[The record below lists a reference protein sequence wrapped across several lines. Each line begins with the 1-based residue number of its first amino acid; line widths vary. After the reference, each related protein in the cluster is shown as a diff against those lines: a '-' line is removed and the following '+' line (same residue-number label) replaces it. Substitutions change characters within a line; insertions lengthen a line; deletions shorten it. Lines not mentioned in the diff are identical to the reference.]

1 MFVERIDFSHEAN
14 LTIDELIKRA
24 EVLLPEADLSILR
37 RCYEFSEKMHTN
49 QKRSSGESY
58 IIHPLNVASTLIKLK
73 MDIDSIMAG
82 LLHDTVED
90 CDVSPEEI
98 SKLFGQNVAQI
109 VVGCTKISKI
119 KFKTKEES
127 QAENFRKMVVA
138 MAQDLRVI
146 IVKLADRMHNM
157 RTLQYVSKEKQT
169 AKAQETLDIY
179 VPLASRLGI
188 NSVKA
193 DLEDLCLRFIHPDI
207 YYRLAEK
214 IAMKKRERE
223 TYIEETHGLIEEKML
238 EYSVQGEVTGRPK
251 HFYSIYKK
259 MQQRGVDFEHIQ
271 DLLAFR
277 ILVNNITECYKVLGI
292 IHSAFTP
299 VPGRFK
305 DYIAIPKVNNYQSLH
320 TTVIGPK
327 AERIEIQIR
336 TFEMHEVAE
345 RGVAAHWKY
354 KERNKADAPGNK
366 LKWVEELME
375 FNQSA
380 QNSSEF
386 MDAVKNDL
394 DVGGV
399 FIFTPTGD
407 VKELRYGAT
416 PLDFAYAV
424 HTEVGNKTVG
434 AKVNGK
440 MVPLKHR
447 LKSGDTVEILTSK
460 TQTPSKDWLKIC
472 KTSRAISKIKQYLMK
487 VERDEHRERG
497 EDLLEKALKKF
508 ETSIKTLDKKSEF
521 KPVLEKYHFKTL
533 EELFVNIG
541 SNNLPLKEVLVAIPS
556 VALTEQDDFELKDEE
571 KEKELDSYY
580 KRVSKTARKSTSKDN
595 AVIVDGLDDIMVK
608 MGRCCNPIPGD
619 PITGIITRGRGITVH
634 TAGCTRISDLDKA
647 RHLHV
652 EWNKHYNFAHPVN
665 IKVTTHDKPGILS
678 KISKSINNVGI
689 NIRSAIARSMPDQ
702 KGSFIFEIEVKDYS
716 ELLKTISTIEQMEE
730 VISVNRA

>member
-1 MFVERIDFSHEAN
+1 MFAERIDFSHEAN
-14 LTIDELIKRA
+14 LTIDELVNRA
-24 EVLLPEADLSILR
+24 EILLPDTDMTILR
-37 RCYEFSEKMHTN
+37 KCYEFAEEKHSGV
-49 QKRSSGESY
+49 KRSSGEPY
-58 IIHPLNVASTLIKLK
+58 IIHPLNVAATLIKLK

-90 CDVSPEEI
+90 CDVAPEEI
-98 SKLFGQNVAQI
+98 AKLFGQSVAQI

-146 IVKLADRMHNM
+146 IVKLSDRMHNM
-157 RTLQYVSKEKQT
+157 RTLQYMTKEKQQS
-169 AKAQETLDIY
+169 KAQETLDIY

-193 DLEDLCLRFIHPDI
+193 DLEDLCLRYMHPDI

-214 IAMKKRERE
+214 IAMKRRERE
-223 TYIEETHGLIEEKML
+223 SYIEETLNLIEEKML
-238 EYSVQGEVTGRPK
+238 EYSVVGEVTGRPK
-251 HFYSIYKK
+251 HFFSIYKK
-259 MQQRGVDFEHIQ
+259 MQQRGVDFEQIQ

-277 ILVNNITECYKVLGI
+277 VLVNNITECYKVLGI

-354 KERNKADAPGNK
+354 KERNKTEPGGK

-375 FNQSA
+375 FNQNV

-386 MDAVKNDL
+386 MDVVKNDL

-440 MVPLKHR
+440 MVPLKYR

-472 KTSRAISKIKQYLMK
+472 KTSRAITKIRQYLMK
-487 VERDEHRERG
+487 VERDQHRDIG
-497 EDLLEKALKKF
+497 EDLLDKALKKF
-508 ETSIKTLDKKSEF
+508 ETSIKSLDKKNEF
-521 KPVLEKYHFKTL
+521 RSFLEKHHYKSM

-541 SNNLPLKEVLVAIPS
+541 SNHIPIKEVLVALPS
-556 VALTEQDDFELKDEE
+556 VAFSEADELDFKEDD
-571 KEKELDSYY
+571 KELESYY
-580 KRVSKTARKSTSKDN
+580 KKTQRTARKSSSNDN

-634 TAGCTRISDLDKA
+634 GVGCNRILDIENS
-647 RHLHV
+647 RHVFV
-652 EWNKHYNFAHPVN
+652 EWNNHYTFSHPVN

-678 KISKSINNVGI
+678 KISKSINNAGI

-702 KGSFIFEIEVKDYS
+702 KGNFIFEIEVKDYS
-716 ELLKTISTIEQMEE
+716 ELLRTISSIEQMEE

>member
-1 MFVERIDFSHEAN
+1 MFAERIDFSHEAN
-14 LTIDELIKRA
+14 LTIDELVKRA
-24 EVLLPEADLSILR
+24 EVLLPEADLGILR
-37 RCYEFSEKMHTN
+37 KCYEFAEKMHSGV
-49 QKRSSGESY
+49 KRSSGEPY
-58 IIHPLNVASTLIKLK
+58 IIHPLNVAATLIKLK
-73 MDIDSIMAG
+73 MDLDSIMAG

-90 CDVSPEEI
+90 CDVSPEDI
-98 SKLFGQNVAQI
+98 AKMFGQPVAQI

-157 RTLQYVSKEKQT
+157 RTLQYMTKEKQQ

-193 DLEDLCLRFIHPDI
+193 DLEDLCLRYIHPDI

-223 TYIEETHGLIEEKML
+223 AYITETHNLIEEKML
-238 EYSVQGEVTGRPK
+238 EYSVTGEVTGRPK
-251 HFYSIYKK
+251 HFFSIYKK
-259 MQQRGVDFEHIQ
+259 MQQRGVDFEQIQ

-277 ILVNNITECYKVLGI
+277 ILVNNITECYKCLGI

-354 KERNKADAPGNK
+354 KERNKAEGANK

-375 FNQSA
+375 FNQNV

-386 MDAVKNDL
+386 MDVVKNDL

-440 MVPLKHR
+440 MVPLKYR

-472 KTSRAISKIKQYLMK
+472 KTSRAITKIRQYLMK
-487 VERDEHRERG
+487 VERDEHRELG

-508 ETSIKTLDKKSEF
+508 ETSIKSMDKKGEFKAILDKHH
-521 KPVLEKYHFKTL
+521 YKTL

-541 SNNLPLKEVLVAIPS
+541 SNHLPIKDVLVALPS
-556 VALTEQDDFELKDEE
+556 IAFTETDELDFKEDD
-571 KEKELDSYY
+571 KELESYY
-580 KRVSKTARKSTSKDN
+580 KKVAKTARKSSSNDN

-634 TAGCTRISDLDKA
+634 TIGCGRIVDIEKS
-647 RHLHV
+647 RQIHV
-652 EWNKHYNFAHPVN
+652 EWNKHYTFSHPVN

-678 KISKSINNVGI
+678 KISKSINNAGI

-702 KGSFIFEIEVKDYS
+702 KGNFIFEIEVKDYS
-716 ELLKTISTIEQMEE
+716 ELLKTISSIEQMEE

>member
-1 MFVERIDFSHEAN
+1 M
-14 LTIDELIKRA
+14 
-24 EVLLPEADLSILR
+24 
-37 RCYEFSEKMHTN
+37 
-49 QKRSSGESY
+49 
-58 IIHPLNVASTLIKLK
+58 
-73 MDIDSIMAG
+73 
-82 LLHDTVED
+82 
-90 CDVSPEEI
+90 
-98 SKLFGQNVAQI
+98 FGQNVAQI

-157 RTLQYVSKEKQT
+157 RTLQYMTKEKQMS
-169 AKAQETLDIY
+169 KAQETLDIY

-193 DLEDLCLRFIHPDI
+193 DLEDLCLRYLHPDI

-223 TYIEETHGLIEEKML
+223 AYINETLLLIEEKML

-259 MQQRGVDFEHIQ
+259 MQQRGVDFEQIQ

-277 ILVNNITECYKVLGI
+277 VLINNITECYKVLGI

-320 TTVIGPK
+320 TTVIGPG

-354 KERNKADAPGNK
+354 KERNKGDAVSK

-375 FNQSA
+375 FNQNVQS
-380 QNSSEF
+380 SSEF
-386 MDAVKNDL
+386 MDVVKNDL

-440 MVPLKHR
+440 MVPLKYR

-472 KTSRAISKIKQYLMK
+472 KTSRAITKIKQYLMK
-487 VERDEHRERG
+487 VERDEHRRIG
-497 EDLLEKALKKF
+497 EDILEKALKKF
-508 ETSIKTLDKKSEF
+508 ETSIKSLDKKGEF
-521 KPVLEKYHFKTL
+521 KAQ
-533 EELFVNIG
+533 IG
-541 SNNLPLKEVLVAIPS
+541 RA
-556 VALTEQDDFELKDEE
+556 
-571 KEKELDSYY
+571 
-580 KRVSKTARKSTSKDN
+580 
-595 AVIVDGLDDIMVK
+595 
-608 MGRCCNPIPGD
+608 
-619 PITGIITRGRGITVH
+619 
-634 TAGCTRISDLDKA
+634 
-647 RHLHV
+647 HV
-652 EWNKHYNFAHPVN
+652 
-665 IKVTTHDKPGILS
+665 
-678 KISKSINNVGI
+678 
-689 NIRSAIARSMPDQ
+689 
-702 KGSFIFEIEVKDYS
+702 
-716 ELLKTISTIEQMEE
+716 
-730 VISVNRA
+730 

>member
-1 MFVERIDFSHEAN
+1 MFAERIDFSHEAT
-14 LTIDELIKRA
+14 LTVDELIKRA
-24 EVLLPEADLSILR
+24 EVLIPDTDMTILR
-37 RCYEFSEKMHTN
+37 KAYEFAEKHHDGV
-49 QKRSSGESY
+49 KRSSGEPY
-58 IIHPLNVASTLIKLK
+58 IIHPLNVAATLIKLK
-73 MDIDSIMAG
+73 MDLDSIMAG
-82 LLHDTVED
+82 LLHDVVED

-98 SKLFGQNVAQI
+98 SKLFGQPVAQI

-146 IVKLADRMHNM
+146 IVKLSDRMHNM
-157 RTLQYVSKEKQT
+157 RTLQYVSKEKQA

-188 NSVKA
+188 NSVKG
-193 DLEDLCLRFIHPDI
+193 DLEDLCLRYLHPDI

-223 TYIEETHGLIEEKML
+223 TYINETLSLIEEKML
-238 EYSVQGEVTGRPK
+238 EYSVTGEVTGRPK

-259 MQQRGVDFEHIQ
+259 MQQRGVDFDQIQ

-277 ILVNNITECYKVLGI
+277 ILISNITECYKVLGI

-354 KERNKADAPGNK
+354 KERNKGPEANK

-375 FNQSA
+375 FNQNVQS
-380 QNSSEF
+380 SSEF
-386 MDAVKNDL
+386 MDVVKNDL

-440 MVPLKHR
+440 MVPLKYR

-472 KTSRAISKIKQYLMK
+472 KTSRAITKIKQYLQK
-487 VERDEHRERG
+487 VEREEHRTAG
-497 EDLLEKALKKF
+497 EEILEKALKKF
-508 ETSIKTLDKKSEF
+508 ETSIKALDKKQEF
-521 KPVLEKYHFKTL
+521 KPLLEKHHYKSV
-533 EELFVNIG
+533 EEIFVNLG
-541 SNNLPLKEVLVAIPS
+541 SGHLPLKEILVNIPS
-556 VALTEQDDFELKDEE
+556 IAFTEEDEIE
-571 KEKELDSYY
+571 IPVEEEDSYH
-580 KRVSKTARKSTSKDN
+580 KRLQKTARKSSSNDN
-595 AVIVDGLDDIMVK
+595 AVIVDGLDDIQVK

-619 PITGIITRGRGITVH
+619 PIAGIITRGRGITVH
-634 TAGCTRISDLDKA
+634 TLGCSRISDIEKG
-647 RHLHV
+647 RQVQV
-652 EWNKHYNFAHPVN
+652 EWNKNYNFSHPVN

-678 KISKSINNVGI
+678 KISKSINNSGI

-702 KGSFIFEIEVKDYS
+702 KGNFIFEIEVKDYS
-716 ELLKTISTIEQMEE
+716 ELLKTISSIEQMEE

>member
-1 MFVERIDFSHEAN
+1 MFAEHIDFSHEPG
-14 LTIDELIKRA
+14 LTIEELIRRVEGA
-24 EVLLPEADLSILR
+24 HAEADLPLLR
-37 RCYEFSEKMHTN
+37 SCYDFAEKKHAS
-49 QKRSSGESY
+49 QKRSSGEPY
-58 IIHPLNVASTLIKLK
+58 IIHPLNVAATLVRLK
-73 MDIDSIMAG
+73 MDMDSIMAG
-82 LLHDTVED
+82 LLHDVVED

-98 SKLFGQNVAQI
+98 GTLFGKSVAQI

-119 KFKTKEES
+119 KFKSKEES

-157 RTLQYVSKEKQT
+157 RTLQYVSKEKQS

-193 DLEDLCLRFIHPDI
+193 ELEDLCLRYLHPEV

-214 IAMKKRERE
+214 IAMKKSERE
-223 TYIEETHGLIEEKML
+223 AYIRETITLVQERLL
-238 EYSVQGEVTGRPK
+238 EYSVQGDVTGRPK

-259 MQQRGVDFEHIQ
+259 MSQRGVDFDQIQ

-277 ILVNNITECYKVLGI
+277 ILVGNITECYKVLGI

-320 TTVIGPK
+320 TTVVAPG

-336 TFEMHEVAE
+336 THEMHDVAE

-354 KERNKADAPGNK
+354 KERDKNAPGANK

-375 FNQSA
+375 FNQGA
-380 QNSSEF
+380 TTAGEF

-394 DVGGV
+394 DVGGI
-399 FIFTPTGD
+399 FIFTPKGD

-416 PLDFAYAV
+416 ALDFAYAV
-424 HTEVGNKTVG
+424 HTQVGNQCVG

-447 LKSGDTVEILTSK
+447 LKSGDTVDVLTSK
-460 TQTPSKDWLKIC
+460 TQVPSKDWLKIC
-472 KTSRAISKIKQYLMK
+472 KTSRAIAKIRQYLQK
-487 VERDEHRERG
+487 VEREKAKQDG
-497 EDLLEKALKKF
+497 EELLETALKRYG
-508 ETSIKTLDKKSEF
+508 TNIKS
-521 KPVLEKYHFKTL
+521 LEKQGAFAKVYDELHMKSL
-533 EELFVNIG
+533 EEIAVQLAGRNV
-541 SNNLPLKEVLVAIPS
+541 S
-556 VALTEQDDFELKDEE
+556 LKDVLSRIHGIDWKDDTPDEAP
-571 KEKELDSYY
+571 KETYAQEL
-580 KRVSKTARKSTSKDN
+580 VKTARHSVGRDN
-595 AVIVDGLDDIMVK
+595 AVIVDGLDDVQVR

-619 PITGIITRGRGITVH
+619 PIAGFITRGRGITVH
-634 TAGCTRISDLDKA
+634 TVGCHRA
-647 RHLHV
+647 QEV
-652 EWNKHYNFAHPVN
+652 EESRRLNVAWNKGYAFAHAVN
-665 IKVTTHDKPGILS
+665 IRVMTHDKPGILS
-678 KISKSINNVGI
+678 KISKTINSSGI
-689 NIRSAIARSMPDQ
+689 NIRSALARSLPDA
-702 KGSFIFEIEVKDYS
+702 KGSFVFEIEVKDFA
-716 ELLKTISTIEQMEE
+716 ELLKTINSIEQMEE
-730 VISVNRA
+730 VITVHRA

>member
-1 MFVERIDFSHEAN
+1 MFAERIDFSHEAT

-24 EVLLPEADLSILR
+24 EVLLPEMDMTILR
-37 RCYEFSEKMHTN
+37 KCYEFAEKHHDGV
-49 QKRSSGESY
+49 KRSSGEPY
-58 IIHPLNVASTLIKLK
+58 IIHPLNVAATLIKLK

-82 LLHDTVED
+82 LLHDVVED

-98 SKLFGQNVAQI
+98 SKLFGQPVAQI

-146 IVKLADRMHNM
+146 IVKLSDRMHNM
-157 RTLQYVSKEKQT
+157 RTLQYVSKEKQA

-188 NSVKA
+188 NSVKG
-193 DLEDLCLRFIHPDI
+193 DLEDLCLRYLHPDI

-223 TYIEETHGLIEEKML
+223 SYINETLALIEEKML
-238 EYSVQGEVTGRPK
+238 EYSVTGEVTGRPK

-259 MQQRGVDFEHIQ
+259 MQQRGVDFDQIQ

-277 ILVNNITECYKVLGI
+277 ILISNITECYKVLGI

-354 KERNKADAPGNK
+354 KERNKGPEANK

-375 FNQSA
+375 FNQNVQS
-380 QNSSEF
+380 SSEF
-386 MDAVKNDL
+386 MDVVKNDL

-440 MVPLKHR
+440 MVPLKYR

-472 KTSRAISKIKQYLMK
+472 KTSRAITKIKQYLQK
-487 VERDEHRERG
+487 IEREEHRTAG
-497 EDLLEKALKKF
+497 EEILEKALKKF
-508 ETSIKTLDKKSEF
+508 ETSIKALDKKQEF
-521 KPVLEKYHFKTL
+521 KPLLEKHHYKTV
-533 EELFVNIG
+533 EEIFVNLG
-541 SNNLPLKEVLVAIPS
+541 SGHLPLKEILVNIPS
-556 VALTEQDDFELKDEE
+556 IAFTEEDELEVPVEE
-571 KEKELDSYY
+571 DDSYHS
-580 KRVSKTARKSTSKDN
+580 RLQKTARKSSSNDN
-595 AVIVDGLDDIMVK
+595 AVIVDGLDDIQVK

-619 PITGIITRGRGITVH
+619 PIAGIITRGRGITVH
-634 TAGCTRISDLDKA
+634 TLGCSRISDIEKG
-647 RHLHV
+647 RQVRV
-652 EWNKHYNFAHPVN
+652 EWNKNYNFSHPVN

-678 KISKSINNVGI
+678 KISKSINSAGI

-702 KGSFIFEIEVKDYS
+702 KGHFIFEIEVKDYS
-716 ELLKTISTIEQMEE
+716 ELLKTISSIEQMEE

>member
-1 MFVERIDFSHEAN
+1 MYSERIDFSHEAS
-14 LTIDELIKRA
+14 LTIDELIKRVEA
-24 EVLLPEADLSILR
+24 INPETDLELLR
-37 RCYEFSEKMHTN
+37 KCYEFAEKMHAGV
-49 QKRSSGESY
+49 KRSSGEPY
-58 IIHPLNVASTLIKLK
+58 IIHPLNVAATLVRLK
-73 MDIDSIMAG
+73 MDQDSILAG
-82 LLHDTVED
+82 LLHDVVED

-98 SKLFGQNVAQI
+98 SEKFGQSVAQI

-157 RTLQYVSKEKQT
+157 RTLQYMTIEKQK

-188 NSVKA
+188 NSVKGE
-193 DLEDLCLRFIHPDI
+193 LEDLCLRYIHPEI

-214 IAMKKRERE
+214 IAMKRRERE
-223 TYIEETHGLIEEKML
+223 SYINETILLIHEKML
-238 EYSVQGEVTGRPK
+238 EYSVQGDVAGRPK

-259 MQQRGVDFEHIQ
+259 MQHRNVDFEQIQ

-277 ILVNNITECYKVLGI
+277 ILVGNITECYKVLGI
-292 IHSAFTP
+292 IHSAFIP

-354 KERNKADAPGNK
+354 KERNKGEGADK

-375 FNQSA
+375 FNQHVQS
-380 QNSSEF
+380 SSEF
-386 MDAVKNDL
+386 MDVVKNDL

-399 FIFTPTGD
+399 FIFTPNGD

-424 HTEVGNKTVG
+424 HTEIGNKTVG

-440 MVPLKHR
+440 MVPLKYR

-460 TQTPSKDWLKIC
+460 TQSPTKDWLKIC
-472 KTSRAISKIKQYLMK
+472 KTSRAITKIKQHLLK
-487 VERDEHRERG
+487 IERDDHRKVG
-497 EDLLEKALKKF
+497 EEIFEKALRKF
-508 ETSIKTLDKKSEF
+508 ETSVKQLEKKGEL
-521 KPVLEKYHFKTL
+521 KLVLEKYHYKNL
-533 EELFVNIG
+533 EELYVNIG
-541 SNNLPLKEVLVAIPS
+541 SEHLSLKDVFANIPS
-556 VALTEQDDFELKDEE
+556 IVVTEDTVIEEERESFYKKVAK
-571 KEKELDSYY
+571 S
-580 KRVSKTARKSTSKDN
+580 ARKSSSSDN

-634 TAGCTRISDLDKA
+634 TTGCNRINDIEKG
-647 RHLHV
+647 RQINV
-652 EWNKHYNFAHPVN
+652 EWNHHYTFSHPVN

-678 KISKSINNVGI
+678 KISKTINNSGI

-702 KGSFIFEIEVKDYS
+702 KGNFIFEVEVKDYS
-716 ELLKTISTIEQMEE
+716 ELLKTISSIEQMEE
-730 VISVNRA
+730 VIAVNRA

>member
-1 MFVERIDFSHEAN
+1 MFAERIDFSHEAN
-14 LTIDELIKRA
+14 LTIDELIKRT
-24 EVLLPEADLSILR
+24 EVLLPETDLTILR
-37 RCYEFSEKMHTN
+37 KCYEFAEKMHIN
-49 QKRSSGESY
+49 HKRSSGEAY
-58 IIHPLNVASTLIKLK
+58 IIHPLNVAATLVKLK
-73 MDIDSIMAG
+73 MDLDSIMAG

-90 CDVSPEEI
+90 CDVSPEDI
-98 SKLFGQNVAQI
+98 SKMFGQSVAQI

-157 RTLQYVSKEKQT
+157 RTLQYVSKEKQMG
-169 AKAQETLDIY
+169 KAQETLDIY

-193 DLEDLCLRFIHPDI
+193 DLEDLCLRYLHPDI

-223 TYIEETHGLIEEKML
+223 SYIEETLNLIEEKML

-251 HFYSIYKK
+251 HFFSIYKK
-259 MQQRGVDFEHIQ
+259 MQQRGVDFEQIQ

-354 KERNKADAPGNK
+354 KERNKSDAVSK

-375 FNQSA
+375 FNQNVQS
-380 QNSSEF
+380 SSEF

-416 PLDFAYAV
+416 PLDFAY
-424 HTEVGNKTVG
+424 
-434 AKVNGK
+434 
-440 MVPLKHR
+440 
-447 LKSGDTVEILTSK
+447 EIG
-460 TQTPSKDWLKIC
+460 
-472 KTSRAISKIKQYLMK
+472 RA
-487 VERDEHRERG
+487 
-497 EDLLEKALKKF
+497 
-508 ETSIKTLDKKSEF
+508 
-521 KPVLEKYHFKTL
+521 
-533 EELFVNIG
+533 
-541 SNNLPLKEVLVAIPS
+541 
-556 VALTEQDDFELKDEE
+556 
-571 KEKELDSYY
+571 
-580 KRVSKTARKSTSKDN
+580 
-595 AVIVDGLDDIMVK
+595 
-608 MGRCCNPIPGD
+608 
-619 PITGIITRGRGITVH
+619 
-634 TAGCTRISDLDKA
+634 
-647 RHLHV
+647 HV
-652 EWNKHYNFAHPVN
+652 
-665 IKVTTHDKPGILS
+665 
-678 KISKSINNVGI
+678 
-689 NIRSAIARSMPDQ
+689 
-702 KGSFIFEIEVKDYS
+702 
-716 ELLKTISTIEQMEE
+716 
-730 VISVNRA
+730 

>member
-1 MFVERIDFSHEAN
+1 
-14 LTIDELIKRA
+14 
-24 EVLLPEADLSILR
+24 
-37 RCYEFSEKMHTN
+37 
-49 QKRSSGESY
+49 
-58 IIHPLNVASTLIKLK
+58 
-73 MDIDSIMAG
+73 
-82 LLHDTVED
+82 
-90 CDVSPEEI
+90 
-98 SKLFGQNVAQI
+98 
-109 VVGCTKISKI
+109 
-119 KFKTKEES
+119 
-127 QAENFRKMVVA
+127 
-138 MAQDLRVI
+138 
-146 IVKLADRMHNM
+146 
-157 RTLQYVSKEKQT
+157 
-169 AKAQETLDIY
+169 
-179 VPLASRLGI
+179 
-188 NSVKA
+188 
-193 DLEDLCLRFIHPDI
+193 
-207 YYRLAEK
+207 
-214 IAMKKRERE
+214 
-223 TYIEETHGLIEEKML
+223 
-238 EYSVQGEVTGRPK
+238 
-251 HFYSIYKK
+251 
-259 MQQRGVDFEHIQ
+259 MQQRGVDFEQIQ

-277 ILVNNITECYKVLGI
+277 VLINNITECYKVLGI

-354 KERNKADAPGNK
+354 KERNKSDAVNK

-375 FNQSA
+375 FNQNVE
-380 QNSSEF
+380 NSSEF
-386 MDAVKNDL
+386 MDVVKNDL

-399 FIFTPTGD
+399 FIFTPQGD

-440 MVPLKHR
+440 MVPLKYR

-472 KTSRAISKIKQYLMK
+472 KTSRAITKIRQHLMK
-487 VERDEHRERG
+487 IERDEHRALG
-497 EDLLEKALKKF
+497 EDILEKALKKF
-508 ETSIKTLDKKSEF
+508 DTSIKSIEKKQEF
-521 KPVLEKYHFKTL
+521 KIILEKYHYKTL

-541 SNNLPLKEVLVAIPS
+541 SNHLPIKEVLVALPS
-556 VALTEQDDFELKDEE
+556 VNFTETDELDFKDDD
-571 KEKELDSYY
+571 KELESFY
-580 KRVSKTARKSTSKDN
+580 KKTQKTARKSTSNDN
-595 AVIVDGLDDIMVK
+595 AVIVDGLDDVMVK

-634 TAGCTRISDLDKA
+634 TIGCTRIVDIEKS
-647 RHLHV
+647 RNVYV
-652 EWNKHYNFAHPVN
+652 EWNKHYTFSHPVN

-678 KISKSINNVGI
+678 KISKSINNAGI

-702 KGSFIFEIEVKDYS
+702 KGNFIFEIEVKDYS
-716 ELLKTISTIEQMEE
+716 ELLKTISSIEQMEE

>member
-1 MFVERIDFSHEAN
+1 MFAERIDFSHEAN
-14 LTIDELIKRA
+14 LTIDDLIKRA
-24 EVLLPEADLSILR
+24 ELLLPEADLSILR
-37 RCYEFSEKMHTN
+37 RCYEFSEKMHN
-49 QKRSSGESY
+49 GVKRSSGEPY
-58 IIHPLNVASTLIKLK
+58 IIHPLNVAATLIKLK
-73 MDIDSIMAG
+73 MDLDSILAG

-90 CDVSPEEI
+90 CDVSPEEL
-98 SKLFGQNVAQI
+98 SKMFGQSVAQI

-157 RTLQYVSKEKQT
+157 RTLQYMTKEKQQ

-188 NSVKA
+188 NSVKG
-193 DLEDLCLRFIHPDI
+193 DLEDLCLRYLHPDI

-223 TYIEETHGLIEEKML
+223 SYIQETISLIEEKML
-238 EYSVQGEVTGRPK
+238 EYSVHGEVTGRPK

-259 MQQRGVDFEHIQ
+259 MQQRGVDFDQIQ

-354 KERNKADAPGNK
+354 KERAKGEATNK

-375 FNQSA
+375 FNQNVQS
-380 QNSSEF
+380 SSEF
-386 MDAVKNDL
+386 MDVVKNDL

-399 FIFTPTGD
+399 FIFTPQGD

-440 MVPLKHR
+440 MVPLKYR
-447 LKSGDTVEILTSK
+447 LKSGDTVEILTNK

-472 KTSRAISKIKQYLMK
+472 KTSRAITKIRQYLMK
-487 VERDEHRERG
+487 IERDEHRRLG
-497 EDLLEKALKKF
+497 EEILEKSLKKF
-508 ETSIKTLDKKSEF
+508 DSSIKSLDKKQEF
-521 KPVLEKYHFKTL
+521 KIILDKHHYKTL

-541 SNNLPLKEVLVAIPS
+541 SNHLLIKDVLIDLPSINF
-556 VALTEQDDFELKDEE
+556 TEKDELNF
-571 KEKELDSYY
+571 KEEDKELESFF
-580 KRVSKTARKSTSKDN
+580 KKTQKTARKTSSNDN
-595 AVIVDGLDDIMVK
+595 AVIVAGLDDVMVK

-634 TAGCTRISDLDKA
+634 TTNCDRILDIEA
-647 RHLHV
+647 SRNVHV
-652 EWNKHYNFAHPVN
+652 EWNKYYTFGHPVN

-678 KISKSINNVGI
+678 KISKSINNAGI

-716 ELLKTISTIEQMEE
+716 ELLRTISSIEQMEE

>member
-1 MFVERIDFSHEAN
+1 MFAERIDFSHEAN

-24 EVLLPEADLSILR
+24 EVLLPETDLTILR
-37 RCYEFSEKMHTN
+37 KCYEFAEKMHIN
-49 QKRSSGESY
+49 HKRSSGEPY
-58 IIHPLNVASTLIKLK
+58 IIHPLNVAGTLIKLK
-73 MDIDSIMAG
+73 MDLDSIMAG

-90 CDVSPEEI
+90 CDVSPEDI
-98 SKLFGQNVAQI
+98 SKMFGQSVAQI

-157 RTLQYVSKEKQT
+157 RTLQYVSKEKQMS
-169 AKAQETLDIY
+169 KAQETLDIY

-193 DLEDLCLRFIHPDI
+193 DLEDLCLRYLHPDI

-223 TYIEETHGLIEEKML
+223 SYIQETLQLVQEKML
-238 EYSVQGEVTGRPK
+238 EYSVTGEVTGRPK
-251 HFYSIYKK
+251 HFFSIYKK
-259 MQQRGVDFEHIQ
+259 MQQRGVDFEQIQ

-277 ILVNNITECYKVLGI
+277 VLVNNITECYKVLGI

-354 KERNKADAPGNK
+354 KERSKGEGINK

-375 FNQSA
+375 FNQNVQS
-380 QNSSEF
+380 SSEF
-386 MDAVKNDL
+386 MDVVKNDL

-460 TQTPSKDWLKIC
+460 TQTPSKDWLKIA
-472 KTSRAISKIKQYLMK
+472 KTSRAITKIKQYLMK
-487 VERDEHRERG
+487 VEREEHLQTG
-497 EDLLEKALKKF
+497 EEMLDKALKKF
-508 ETSIKTLDKKSEF
+508 ETSIKSLDKKNEF
-521 KPVLEKYHFKTL
+521 KGLLEKNHYKNL
-533 EELFVNIG
+533 EELYVNIG
-541 SNNLPLKEVLVAIPS
+541 SGHLSIKDVLIEIPS
-556 VALTEQDDFELKDEE
+556 IAFSENDELDFKEDD
-571 KEKELDSYY
+571 KELESYY
-580 KRVSKTARKSTSKDN
+580 KKVAKTARKSTSNDN
-595 AVIVDGLDDIMVK
+595 AVIVDGLDDIVVK

-634 TAGCTRISDLDKA
+634 TIGCPRILDIEKS
-647 RHLHV
+647 RQIFV
-652 EWNKHYNFAHPVN
+652 EWNNHYNFAHPVN

-678 KISKSINNVGI
+678 KISKSINNAGI

-702 KGSFIFEIEVKDYS
+702 KGNFIFEIEVKDYS
-716 ELLKTISTIEQMEE
+716 ELLKTISSIEAMEE
-730 VISVNRA
+730 VISVSRA

>member
-1 MFVERIDFSHEAN
+1 MFAERIDFSHEAN
-14 LTIDELIKRA
+14 LTIDELVKRA
-24 EVLLPEADLSILR
+24 EVLLPDTDMTILR
-37 RCYEFSEKMHTN
+37 KCYEFAEKMHAGV
-49 QKRSSGESY
+49 KRSSGEPY
-58 IIHPLNVASTLIKLK
+58 IIHPLNVAATLIKLK
-73 MDIDSIMAG
+73 MDLDSIMAG

-90 CDVSPEEI
+90 CDVAPEDI
-98 SKLFGQNVAQI
+98 AKMFGQSVAQI

-146 IVKLADRMHNM
+146 IVKLSDRMHNM
-157 RTLQYVSKEKQT
+157 RTLQYMTKEKQQ

-193 DLEDLCLRFIHPDI
+193 DLEDLCLRYIHPDI

-223 TYIEETHGLIEEKML
+223 SYIEETLNLVEEKML
-238 EYSVQGEVTGRPK
+238 EYSVTGEVTGRPK
-251 HFYSIYKK
+251 HFFSIYKK
-259 MQQRGVDFEHIQ
+259 MQQRGVDFEQIQ

-277 ILVNNITECYKVLGI
+277 ILVNNITECYKCLGI

-354 KERNKADAPGNK
+354 KERNKTEPGGR

-375 FNQSA
+375 FNHSVTS
-380 QNSSEF
+380 SSEF
-386 MDAVKNDL
+386 MDVVKNDL

-440 MVPLKHR
+440 MVPLKYR

-472 KTSRAISKIKQYLMK
+472 KTSRAITKIRQYLMK
-487 VERDEHRERG
+487 VERDEHREIG

-508 ETSIKTLDKKSEF
+508 ETSIKSVDKKHEF
-521 KPVLEKYHFKTL
+521 KAILEKNHYKTL

-541 SNNLPLKEVLVAIPS
+541 SNHLPIKEVLVAIPS
-556 VALTEQDDFELKDEE
+556 VAFTETDELDFKEDD
-571 KEKELDSYY
+571 KELESFY
-580 KRVSKTARKSTSKDN
+580 KKTQKTARKSTSNDN

-634 TAGCTRISDLDKA
+634 TIGCNRILDIEKTRQVF
-647 RHLHV
+647 V
-652 EWNKHYNFAHPVN
+652 EWNKHYTFSHPVN

-678 KISKSINNVGI
+678 KISKSINNAGI

-702 KGSFIFEIEVKDYS
+702 KGNFIFEIEVKDYS
-716 ELLKTISTIEQMEE
+716 ELLKTISSIEQMEE

>member
-1 MFVERIDFSHEAN
+1 MFAERIDFSHEAN
-14 LTIDELIKRA
+14 LTIDELVKRA
-24 EVLLPEADLSILR
+24 EVLLPEADLTILR
-37 RCYEFSEKMHTN
+37 KCYEFAEKMHSGV
-49 QKRSSGESY
+49 KRSSGEPY
-58 IIHPLNVASTLIKLK
+58 IIHPLNVAATLIKLK
-73 MDIDSIMAG
+73 MDLDSIMAG

-90 CDVSPEEI
+90 CDVSPEDI
-98 SKLFGQNVAQI
+98 AKMFGQSVAQI

-157 RTLQYVSKEKQT
+157 RTLQYMTKEKQQ

-193 DLEDLCLRFIHPDI
+193 DLEDLCLRYIHPDI

-223 TYIEETHGLIEEKML
+223 SYITETLNLIEEKML
-238 EYSVQGEVTGRPK
+238 EYSVTGEVTGRPK
-251 HFYSIYKK
+251 HFFSIYKK
-259 MQQRGVDFEHIQ
+259 MQQRGVDFEQIQ

-277 ILVNNITECYKVLGI
+277 ILVNNITECYKCLGI

-354 KERNKADAPGNK
+354 KERNKSEGVNK

-375 FNQSA
+375 FNQNVTS
-380 QNSSEF
+380 SSEF
-386 MDAVKNDL
+386 MDVVKNDL

-440 MVPLKHR
+440 MVPLKYR

-472 KTSRAISKIKQYLMK
+472 KTSRAITKIRQYLMK
-487 VERDEHRERG
+487 VERDEHRELG

-508 ETSIKTLDKKSEF
+508 ETSIKSLDKKQEF
-521 KPVLEKYHFKTL
+521 KPILEKHHYKTL

-541 SNNLPLKEVLVAIPS
+541 SKHLTIKEVLVAVPS
-556 VALTEQDDFELKDEE
+556 IAFTETD
-571 KEKELDSYY
+571 ELDFKEEDKDLESYY
-580 KRVSKTARKSTSKDN
+580 KKVAKTARKSTSNDN

-634 TAGCTRISDLDKA
+634 TIGCGRIIDIERTRQV
-647 RHLHV
+647 HV
-652 EWNKHYNFAHPVN
+652 EWNKHYTFSHPVN

-678 KISKSINNVGI
+678 KISKSINNAGI

-702 KGSFIFEIEVKDYS
+702 KGNFIFEIEVKDYS
-716 ELLKTISTIEQMEE
+716 ELLKTISSIEQMEE

>member
-1 MFVERIDFSHEAN
+1 MYSERIDFSHEAN
-14 LTIDELIKRA
+14 LTIDELVNRA
-24 EVLLPEADLSILR
+24 EILLPDTDLSILR
-37 RCYEFSEKMHTN
+37 SCYEFADKMHAGV
-49 QKRSSGESY
+49 KRSSGEPY
-58 IIHPLNVASTLIKLK
+58 IIHPLNVAATLIKLK
-73 MDIDSIMAG
+73 MDLDSIMAG

-90 CDVSPEEI
+90 CDVAPEDI
-98 SKLFGQNVAQI
+98 AKMFGQNVAQI

-157 RTLQYVSKEKQT
+157 RTLQYMTKEKQQ

-193 DLEDLCLRFIHPDI
+193 DLEDLCLRYIHPDI

-214 IAMKKRERE
+214 IAMKRRERE
-223 TYIEETHGLIEEKML
+223 AYITETIHHVYDKML
-238 EYSVQGEVTGRPK
+238 EYSVTGEVTGRPK
-251 HFYSIYKK
+251 HFFSIYKK
-259 MQQRGVDFEHIQ
+259 MQQRSVDFEQIQ

-354 KERNKADAPGNK
+354 KERNKSDAVNK

-375 FNQSA
+375 FNQNVQS
-380 QNSSEF
+380 SSEF
-386 MDAVKNDL
+386 MDVVKNDL

-472 KTSRAISKIKQYLMK
+472 KTSRAITKIRQYLMK
-487 VERDEHRERG
+487 VERDEHKALG
-497 EDLLEKALKKF
+497 EDILEKALKKF
-508 ETSIKTLDKKSEF
+508 DTSIRSLEKKSEF
-521 KPVLEKYHFKTL
+521 KPLLEKQHFKTM

-541 SNNLPLKEVLVAIPS
+541 SKHLPIKEVLVAIPS
-556 VALTEQDDFELKDEE
+556 ISFSEEDELDL
-571 KEKELDSYY
+571 KEDKELESYY
-580 KRVSKTARKSTSKDN
+580 KKIVKTARKSTSNDN
-595 AVIVDGLDDIMVK
+595 AVIVDGLDDILVK

-634 TAGCTRISDLDKA
+634 TIGCARIVDVEAS
-647 RHLHV
+647 RNIRV
-652 EWNKHYNFAHPVN
+652 EWNKHYTFGHPVN

-678 KISKSINNVGI
+678 KISKSINNAGI

-702 KGSFIFEIEVKDYS
+702 KGNFIFEIEVKDYS
-716 ELLKTISTIEQMEE
+716 ELLRTISSIEQMEE

>member
-1 MFVERIDFSHEAN
+1 MFSSRIDFSHEAN
-14 LTIDELIKRA
+14 LTIDELVKRA
-24 EVLLPEADLSILR
+24 ELLMPEADLSILR
-37 RCYEFSEKMHTN
+37 KCHEFAAKMHEGV
-49 QKRSSGESY
+49 KRSSGEPY
-58 IIHPLNVASTLIKLK
+58 IIHPLNVAATLVKLK
-73 MDIDSIMAG
+73 MDLDSVMAG

-98 SKLFGQNVAQI
+98 AKLFGQSVAQI

-146 IVKLADRMHNM
+146 IVKLSDRMHNM
-157 RTLQYVSKEKQT
+157 RTLQYMTKEKQQ

-193 DLEDLCLRFIHPDI
+193 DLEDLCLRYLHPDI

-223 TYIEETHGLIEEKML
+223 SYIEETIALVEEKML

-259 MQQRGVDFEHIQ
+259 MNQRGVDFDQIQ

-277 ILVNNITECYKVLGI
+277 VLVNNITECYKVLGI

-327 AERIEIQIR
+327 AERVEIQIR

-354 KERNKADAPGNK
+354 KERNKGDALNK

-375 FNQSA
+375 FNQNV

-386 MDAVKNDL
+386 MDVVKNDL

-399 FIFTPTGD
+399 FIFTPQGD

-440 MVPLKHR
+440 MVPLKYR

-472 KTSRAISKIKQYLMK
+472 KTSRAITKIRQYLMK
-487 VERDEHRERG
+487 VERDEHRRIG
-497 EDLLEKALKKF
+497 EELIEKALKKF
-508 ETSIKTLDKKSEF
+508 ETSVKSLEKKGEF
-521 KPVLEKYHFKTL
+521 KPILDKYHYKNL
-533 EELFVNIG
+533 EELYVNVG
-541 SNNLPLKEVLVAIPS
+541 SGSVSLKEVLVSLPS
-556 VALTEQDDFELKDEE
+556 VSFTDADELEFKEDD
-571 KEKELDSYY
+571 KELETYY
-580 KRVSKTARKSTSKDN
+580 NKTQKTARKSTSNDN

-634 TAGCTRISDLDKA
+634 TIGCNRILDIEKS
-647 RHLHV
+647 RHVYV
-652 EWNKHYNFAHPVN
+652 EWNKHYNFSHPVN

-678 KISKSINNVGI
+678 KISKSINNAGI

-716 ELLKTISTIEQMEE
+716 ELLKTISSIEQMEE

>member
-1 MFVERIDFSHEAN
+1 MYSERIDFSHEAS
-14 LTIDELIKRA
+14 LTIEELLKRV
-24 EVLLPEADLSILR
+24 EVINPEADLELIR
-37 RCYEFSEKMHTN
+37 KCYDFAEKMH
-49 QKRSSGESY
+49 QGVKRSSGEPY
-58 IIHPLNVASTLIKLK
+58 IIHPLNVAATLVKLK
-73 MDIDSIMAG
+73 MDVDSIMAG
-82 LLHDTVED
+82 LLHDVVED
-90 CDVSPEEI
+90 CDVSPEQI
-98 SKLFGQNVAQI
+98 SEMFGQSVAQI

-157 RTLQYVSKEKQT
+157 RTLQYMTIEKQK

-188 NSVKA
+188 NSVKGE
-193 DLEDLCLRFIHPDI
+193 LEDLCLRYIHPEI

-214 IAMKKRERE
+214 IAMKRRERE
-223 TYIEETHGLIEEKML
+223 SYIQETILLIQEKML
-238 EYSVQGEVTGRPK
+238 EYSVQGDVAGRPK

-259 MQQRGVDFEHIQ
+259 MQHRNVDFEQIQ

-277 ILVNNITECYKVLGI
+277 ILVSNITECYKVLGI

-354 KERNKADAPGNK
+354 KERNKASGGFNK

-375 FNQSA
+375 FNQNVQS
-380 QNSSEF
+380 SSEF
-386 MDAVKNDL
+386 MDVVKNDL

-399 FIFTPTGD
+399 FIFTPNGD

-424 HTEVGNKTVG
+424 HTEIGNKTVG

-440 MVPLKHR
+440 MVPLKYR

-460 TQTPSKDWLKIC
+460 TQSPSKDWLKIC
-472 KTSRAISKIKQYLMK
+472 KTSRAITKIKQHLMK
-487 VERDEHRERG
+487 IERDQHREMG
-497 EDLLEKALKKF
+497 EEIFEKALKKF
-508 ETSIKTLDKKSEF
+508 EVSLKQ
-521 KPVLEKYHFKTL
+521 LEKKGELKQLFDKLHYKSI
-533 EELFVNIG
+533 EELYVNLG
-541 SNNLPLKEVLVAIPS
+541 SQHLSLKEILTQLPS
-556 VALTEQDDFELKDEE
+556 VEISEDTVIEEE
-571 KEKELDSYY
+571 KESFY
-580 KRVSKTARKSTSKDN
+580 KKVAKSARKSSSSDN

-634 TAGCTRISDLDKA
+634 AVGCSRIFDIEKG
-647 RHLHV
+647 RHVNV
-652 EWNKHYNFAHPVN
+652 EWNHHYTFSHPVN

-678 KISKSINNVGI
+678 KISKTINNSGI

-702 KGSFIFEIEVKDYS
+702 KGNFIFEVEVKDYS
-716 ELLKTISTIEQMEE
+716 ELLKTISSIEQMEE
-730 VISVNRA
+730 VISVSRA